1 MESNHHEISLTRPSS
16 VRVYQFRHV
25 SFNSKKYTALLT
37 ETAMVLGLL
46 RLLSEV
52 FGLYFFMYKQAPL

>member
-1 MESNHHEISLTRPSS
+1 MESNHHEISPTRPSS

-25 SFNSKKYTALLT
+25 SFKGKKYTALLT

-46 RLLSEV
+46 RLLSEI
-52 FGLYFFMYKQAPL
+52 FGLYFYMY